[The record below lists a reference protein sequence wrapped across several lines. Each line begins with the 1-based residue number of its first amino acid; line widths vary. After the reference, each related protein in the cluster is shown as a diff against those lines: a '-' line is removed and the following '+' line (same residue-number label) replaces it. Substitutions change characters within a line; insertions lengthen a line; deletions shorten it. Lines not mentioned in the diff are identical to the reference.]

1 MVVQNSMLLEIMIIP
16 FGVIRYVCFRQER
29 IFIVAKISRYFR
41 NEQIQLV
48 RRTVIVRLL
57 LSLEAIRR
65 KKRMTTIFWIIT
77 AILVADFILERY
89 LDYLNTTR
97 WSDKLPEEVKGIYD
111 ETKYRQQ
118 QSYSKVNHQFDMLTS
133 MFSFVLI
140 MLMLFFQ
147 GFALV
152 NDWALSISESPI
164 WSALIFF
171 GILMLVSDIL
181 TTPFD
186 LYSTFV
192 IEERFGFNKT
202 TIKTYLLDKLKGWLL
217 GAVIGGGLLAL
228 IIWIYLMTGENFW
241 IYVWIVISGFSVFM
255 VMFYSTLIV
264 PLFNK
269 QTSLEEGD
277 LKSAIRTFAA
287 KVGFQLDNIFVIDG
301 SKRST
306 KANAYFTG
314 LGTKKR
320 VVLYDTL
327 IQDMKIPELV
337 AILAHEIGHYKKK
350 HIFWSLLLGII
361 QTGVMLFIFS
371 LFIESPALSE
381 ALGVEQP
388 AFHIALITFG
398 ILYAPLS
405 SLIGIGT
412 NVFSRKNEY
421 KADAFAAKHD
431 DGIALA
437 EALKKLSVKNL
448 SNLRPH
454 PAYVFVHY
462 SHPTLLQRLKALS
475 SESRVASRETKKVTG

>member
-1 MVVQNSMLLEIMIIP
+1 M
-16 FGVIRYVCFRQER
+16 
-29 IFIVAKISRYFR
+29 
-41 NEQIQLV
+41 
-48 RRTVIVRLL
+48 
-57 LSLEAIRR
+57 
-65 KKRMTTIFWIIT
+65 TIFWIIA

-97 WSDKLPEEVKGIYD
+97 WSDELPEEVKGIYD
-111 ETKYRQQ
+111 EEAYRKQQ
-118 QSYSKVNHQFDMLTS
+118 AYSKTNHQFDMLTS
-133 MFSFVLI
+133 TFSFVLV

-152 NDWALSISESPI
+152 NEWAISISESPV

-171 GILMLVSDIL
+171 GILMLASDIL
-181 TTPFD
+181 TTTFD

-202 TIKTYLLDKLKGWLL
+202 TVKTYLFDKLKGWLL

-228 IIWIYLMTGENFW
+228 IIWIWLMTGKNFW
-241 IYVWIVISGFSVFM
+241 IYVWIVVSGFSVFM

-269 QTSLEEGD
+269 QTPLEEGE
-277 LKSAIRTFAA
+277 LKNAIRTFAS
-287 KVGFQLDNIFVIDG
+287 KVGFHLDNIYVIDG

-314 LGTKKR
+314 IGTKKR

-361 QTGVMLFIFS
+361 QTGVMLFVFS
-371 LFIESPALSE
+371 LFIDSPALSE
-381 ALGVEQP
+381 ALGVEKP

-405 SLIGIGT
+405 SLIGIGM
-412 NVFSRKNEY
+412 NLFSRKNEY
-421 KADAFAAKHD
+421 EADAFAAKYD
-431 DGIALA
+431 DGTALA

-475 SESRVASRETKKVTG
+475 RES